1 MPRYLYIAKT
11 RDGVSKKGVL
21 DIKDEHELARVLYSE
36 GYILIKSELKEKKSK
51 IKILQIPFLEKVSLI
66 EKTMFTRNLKV
77 MISSG
82 IPLPRALNILS
93 QQTKSKKFKKVIL
106 EIREGLLKGSSFSES
121 LAGHP
126 NIFPEVF
133 VNMVKVGEESGT
145 LENVLEV
152 LTNQM
157 EKTYKI
163 KSKVRSAMIYPAVI
177 LIAMIGIGTVM
188 LILVVPKLSKLFDD
202 LGMDLPLTTRMV
214 VTVGNFLSRFW
225 YTIPVFIIIV
235 VVLLRAILRNKRGK
249 AIFDSFVLAIPI
261 ISPIVKKTYSA
272 ITLRTLSSL
281 VSAGIPLVR
290 SLEIVSGALGNTHYK
305 NAMKDAAEKIK
316 KGNKLS
322 EILQKYDNIYPIL
335 VRQMIAVGEE
345 TGETSSILGK
355 LADFFEEE
363 VDTATGN
370 LSAVVEPFLML
381 IIGIAVGFF
390 AISMIQP
397 MYSMMGEL

>member
-1 MPRYLYIAKT
+1 MPRYLYVAKT
-11 RDGVSKKGVL
+11 RNGVSKKGAL
-21 DIKDEHELARVLYSE
+21 DVKDEHELARVLYSE
-36 GYILIKSELKEKKSK
+36 GYILIKSELEEKKSRMK
-51 IKILQIPFLEKVSLI
+51 IPQISILERISLV

-106 EIREGLLKGSSFSES
+106 KIKEGLLKGSSFSES
-121 LAGHP
+121 LTSHP
-126 NIFPEVF
+126 NVFPEVF

-145 LENVLEV
+145 LEDVLEV

-157 EKTYKI
+157 EKTYSI
-163 KSKVRSAMIYPAVI
+163 RAKVKSAMIYPAVI
-177 LIAMIGIGTVM
+177 LIAMIGIGVVM
-188 LILVVPKLSKLFDD
+188 LILVVPKLSKLFND
-202 LGMDLPLTTRMV
+202 LGMDLPLTTKMV
-214 VTVGNFLSRFW
+214 VAVGNFLSNFW
-225 YTIPVFIIIV
+225 YAIPVFIILA
-235 VVLLRAILRNKRGK
+235 VVLIRAMLKNKRGK
-249 AIFDSFVLAIPI
+249 RIFDSFVLKIPI
-261 ISPIVKKTYSA
+261 ISSIVRKTYSA

-281 VSAGIPLVR
+281 VSAGVPMVR
-290 SLEIVSGALGNTHYK
+290 SLEIVSGALGNVYYK
-305 NAMKDAAEKIK
+305 DAIKDAAERVK
-316 KGNKLS
+316 KGSKLA

-355 LADFFEEE
+355 LANFFEQE
-363 VDTATGN
+363 VDSATGN
-370 LSAVVEPFLML
+370 LSAIVEPFLML
-381 IIGIAVGFF
+381 IIGVAVGFF